1 MVQEQSAVNSGN
13 KLKVK
18 WKKKFLCRAMR
29 LGNGLLR
36 GTRKEMEHFVNE
48 R

>member
-1 MVQEQSAVNSGN
+1 MVQEQSAVNSVN
-13 KLKVK
+13 ELKVK
-18 WKKKFLCRAMR
+18 WKKNVLFRTIR

-36 GTRKEMEHFVNE
+36 GTRKEMEHFINE